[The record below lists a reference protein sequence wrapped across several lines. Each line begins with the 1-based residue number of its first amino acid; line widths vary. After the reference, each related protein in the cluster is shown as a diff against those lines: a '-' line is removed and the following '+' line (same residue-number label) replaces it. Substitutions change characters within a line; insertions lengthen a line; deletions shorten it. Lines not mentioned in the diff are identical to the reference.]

1 MNSLCSPFRFVTGLF
16 DRLRSAAA
24 RPSAAPDR
32 AGVALCLQSHPAGQ
46 RNEHFGHA
54 RPREPLPDP
63 DQLPEEPPAMPKPP
77 LDVLYDAAFDG
88 FVVADDQGVVLDA
101 NLATCALFALSREQL
116 RGRRLAD
123 LFDQG
128 GGGLCA
134 SVPFFDQVGGPGPF
148 TLRPADGTARVVE
161 CRVVA
166 LDPPGVRL
174 LVLHDVTRLTALQK
188 QYGESQKLEAIGRM
202 TLGVAHDLN
211 NMLTVIDGWAAFL
224 LHGPGATDPTRPMIH
239 EIAKA
244 SERAT
249 ALTRQLLAFGR
260 GAGPALV
267 AIDVNALLL
276 DMHQMLRRLVGDA
289 IDLRVVTAPDA
300 WHVQGDP
307 GQLGQVLMN
316 LVVNA
321 RDAMP
326 GGGSLTVETKNVE
339 LDEAYCRAHHEAR
352 PGEYVRLTVSD
363 SGCGMDAALQARIFE
378 PFFTTKGLGKG
389 MGLGLST
396 VIDIV
401 RRAGGHVTVQSLVD
415 VGTTFEVYL
424 PRVRQGEAAA
434 TEPASPAELS
444 RGTETVLIV
453 EGDDAVRAFVG
464 QILRGCGYTALEARD
479 GAEAVVLSERHPGP
493 IDLLVADVALPR
505 LSGPQVA
512 DLLASARR
520 KLKVLYLSG
529 RAGETMI
536 PHDTPGAAALLL
548 KKPFTAS
555 ALTRKVREVL
565 DVERP
570 AD

>member
-1 MNSLCSPFRFVTGLF
+1 
-16 DRLRSAAA
+16 
-24 RPSAAPDR
+24 
-32 AGVALCLQSHPAGQ
+32 
-46 RNEHFGHA
+46 
-54 RPREPLPDP
+54 
-63 DQLPEEPPAMPKPP
+63 MPKPP
-77 LDVLYDAAFDG
+77 LDVLYESAFDG
-88 FVVADDQGVVLDA
+88 FVVADDQGAVLHA
-101 NLATCALFALSREQL
+101 NAAACALFALTPEQL

-134 SVPFFDQVGGPGPF
+134 SAAFFDQVGGPGPF

-161 CRVVA
+161 CRVVV
-166 LDPPGVRL
+166 LDPPSVRL
-174 LVLHDVTRLTALQK
+174 LVLHDVTHLTALQK
-188 QYGESQKLEAIGRM
+188 RYGESQKLEAIGRM

-224 LHGPGATDPTRPMIH
+224 LHGLAAIDPTRPMIH
-239 EIAKA
+239 EITKA

-260 GAGPALV
+260 RGGPALV
-267 AIDVNALLL
+267 AIDVIALLL
-276 DMHQMLRRLVGDA
+276 DMQQMLSRLVGDA

-326 GGGSLTVETKNVE
+326 GGGSLTLATKNVE
-339 LDEAYCRAHHEAR
+339 LDESYCRAHHEAR
-352 PGEYVRLTVSD
+352 PGEYLRLTVSD
-363 SGCGMDAALQARIFE
+363 SGRGMDAALRARVFE
-378 PFFTTKGLGKG
+378 PFFTTKEPGKG

-396 VIDIV
+396 VTDIV
-401 RRAGGHVTVQSLVD
+401 RQAGGHITVQSQVG

-424 PRVRQGEAAA
+424 PRARQGEAAG

-464 QILRGCGYTALEARD
+464 QILWACGYTALEARD
-479 GAEAVVLSERHPGP
+479 AAEAVVLSERHPGP
-493 IDLLVADVALPR
+493 VDLLIADVALPR

-512 DLLASARR
+512 DLLTLARR

-529 RAGETMI
+529 LAGEMTI
-536 PHDTPGAAALLL
+536 PHSAPERPAPFL
-548 KKPFTAS
+548 KKPFTAG
-555 ALTRKVREVL
+555 ALTQKVREIL
-565 DVERP
+565 DLEGPVH
-570 AD
+570 